1 MRCHSPSPSPP
12 VVKAWRCLTDGLS
25 FSQGN
30 QRFDYRV
37 EVAGAEAESVESKP
51 DAGDFSIEYN
61 IETTADGESVW
72 MTLLIALLAIL
83 VVYGGVRTARS
94 RGGAKF

>member
-1 MRCHSPSPSPP
+1 MA
-12 VVKAWRCLTDGLS
+12 VFDGLS

-51 DAGDFSIEYN
+51 DAGVSALN
-61 IETTADGESVW
+61 TTSRRR
-72 MTLLIALLAIL
+72 
-83 VVYGGVRTARS
+83 RTANPC
-94 RGGAKF
+94 G